1 MYLPDSVLSLLVSDM
16 SRPIILKS
24 NAEIEVMGQANQI
37 VAETLTMLKERIEPG
52 VSTWQLDRWAE
63 DYCRKCRS
71 VPAFKGYR
79 GFPGSLCVSL
89 NEQVV
94 HGIPSRKTILRDGDI
109 LSIDFG
115 VKYKGYFGDSAIT
128 VPVGSI
134 SEEVENLLR
143 VTEESLYKGISQAR
157 PGKRIDDIS
166 SAVQN
171 HVEKYGYSVVRKFV
185 GHGIGTDLHEAP
197 EIPNY
202 HRRKRTARILPGMAL
217 AIEPM
222 INLGTHEVKVL
233 KDGWTVIT
241 RDGKYSAHFE
251 HSVAVT
257 EGDPLILS
265 DRRKNI
271 EAKKVK

>member
-1 MYLPDSVLSLLVSDM
+1 MP
-16 SRPIILKS
+16 RPIILKS
-24 NAEIEVMGQANQI
+24 TTEIKVMARANQI

-52 VSTWQLDRWAE
+52 VSTWQLDSWAE
-63 DYCRKCRS
+63 DYCRKCQS

-94 HGIPSRKTILRDGDI
+94 HGIPSRKIILREGDI
-109 LSIDFG
+109 VSIDFG

-128 VPVGSI
+128 VPVGS
-134 SEEVENLLR
+134 VDNDVKNLLQ
-143 VTEESLYKGISQAR
+143 VTEESLYKGIEQAR
-157 PGKRIDDIS
+157 PGNRIDDIS
-166 SAVQN
+166 SAVQK
-171 HVEKYGYSVVRKFV
+171 HVEKFGYSVVRKFV
-185 GHGIGTDLHEAP
+185 GHGIGADLHEAP

-202 HRRKRTARILPGMAL
+202 HRKKRTARILPGMVL

-241 RDGKYSAHFE
+241 RDGQPSAHFE
-251 HSVAVT
+251 HSIAVT
-257 EGDPLILS
+257 EGDPVILS
-265 DRRKNI
+265 QRRS
-271 EAKKVK
+271 